1 MKGGTRKRGKSWSYY
16 FDTAAIGGNRK
27 KIEKGGFRTKK
38 EAEAALAKALAEYN
52 DSGCV
57 FKPSEISVSDYLDFW
72 FAEYCKFNLSDKTQ
86 YTYSSIIRNHLKPQ
100 FGAYRLNSLQAAAIQ
115 KYINQM
121 KTENYAM
128 STIQVALAVLTS
140 SLDYAVEPL
149 HYIRDNPCRYVKIGN
164 ASKPPRERIILTK
177 EQFDKILELFPFGSR
192 FYIPLMLGWNCGLR
206 INECMG
212 LTWNDIDFENRTI
225 SIDRQLTWYRIP
237 GRTLWYMKSPKYDS
251 KRVIPFGETLFRAL
265 KAEKKRQLENEMYYG
280 EFYTVQYLKEY
291 TDRAGAHLTYVEQS
305 QKGALCR
312 ESRLPLV
319 CQFDN
324 GRMLKE
330 TNFRL
335 CAKKIQNILG
345 IDFEYHCLRRTHATK
360 LVEADVG
367 AKAVQYRLGH
377 KRITTTLKFY
387 VSHTDNMAQDAAD
400 KFEAAVNGG
409 LPPR

>member
-16 FDTAAIGGNRK
+16 FDTAAIGGKRK

-237 GRTLWYMKSPKYDS
+237 GRTLW
-251 KRVIPFGETLFRAL
+251 
-265 KAEKKRQLENEMYYG
+265 
-280 EFYTVQYLKEY
+280 
-291 TDRAGAHLTYVEQS
+291 
-305 QKGALCR
+305 
-312 ESRLPLV
+312 
-319 CQFDN
+319 
-324 GRMLKE
+324 
-330 TNFRL
+330 
-335 CAKKIQNILG
+335 
-345 IDFEYHCLRRTHATK
+345 
-360 LVEADVG
+360 
-367 AKAVQYRLGH
+367 
-377 KRITTTLKFY
+377 
-387 VSHTDNMAQDAAD
+387 
-400 KFEAAVNGG
+400 
-409 LPPR
+409 